1 MRKKAEAGRFKCC
14 WRNIVVGKNALIALL
29 LALLV
34 GCSSLPRTK
43 GLLECDTDKFQKQA
57 DVNLF
62 NAAKVGDIQNLKEAL
77 SDKANVNAADRLE
90 QTALMWAGWNGH
102 EEIIRELVRHNDALL
117 ASKKKKSEPLK
128 YSATSKEKYNALF
141 CIVMSNSFRKDAAI
155 SCMELLLEKEPRL
168 LFMTDQYNETCLHKA
183 VRSGNEEYLKFFL
196 DRLDKEKNKKIID
209 KKNSFSE
216 TPLILAVKLQQ
227 LDMVKLL
234 VKQSDINVRDAYEK
248 SLPVIA
254 FDGGK
259 GNYNVFLAVM
269 QERLRRIVEEEKQN
283 PENSM
288 KGRTYLREDAELLR
302 ALGAV
307 NGMRTAADLTPY
319 YAVYNK
325 IRDGALIPEELDD
338 NFFRE
343 AEDKFFSVLTK
354 NTLTQDDIRSVKEQL
369 YAMPALMQSRQFD
382 KSQDMKKPALQLCIE
397 SGNADLFAAVFKE
410 LKMNRVPPVASGCGN
425 YLIYAILKNQPDIIK
440 TLLNYNASGRTC
452 PQELMASYH
461 TFSSDLSAFKTGNP
475 VVQFLRTDSLR
486 SDKTLL
492 RLILSYYKTEFS
504 SNPNY
509 AGQIF
514 EAALNRKNDEQ
525 LVRFLIQYEG
535 FYCIEKVFGGRPLQF
550 ELFEKGYFET
560 LKLFIEHGNLKFDWK
575 DTKNGRDDFE
585 TFLEKRIENKQD
597 EKPAQEIL
605 KLLHDK
611 GLDRESRILGGLRNL
626 LQ

>member
-1 MRKKAEAGRFKCC
+1 MRKKAEAGRLKCC
-14 WRNIVVGKNALIALL
+14 WRNIVAGKNALIVLL

-117 ASKKKKSEPLK
+117 ASKKKKSEPVK

-155 SCMELLLEKEPRL
+155 SCMELLLEKEPQL

-183 VRSGNEEYLKFFL
+183 VRSGNEEYLASFL
-196 DRLDKEKNKKIID
+196 DILKKEKKEKMTKMIEQ
-209 KKNSFSE
+209 KNTFSE

-227 LDMVKLL
+227 LDMVKQL
-234 VKQSDINVRDAYEK
+234 VELSDINVRDDYKK

-259 GNYNVFLAVM
+259 GNYNVYLTVM
-269 QERLRRIVEEEKQN
+269 QEKLRRIIEEEKQN
-283 PENSM
+283 PENSV
-288 KGRTYLREDAELLR
+288 KGRTYSREDAELLE
-302 ALGAV
+302 ALYAV
-307 NGMRTAADLTPY
+307 NGIHTAADLTPY

-325 IRDGALIPEELDD
+325 IRDGARIPQELDD

-343 AEDKFFSVLTK
+343 AENKFFSIFAK
-354 NTLTQDDIRSVKEQL
+354 NSLTQDDIRSVKEQL
-369 YAMPALMQSRQFD
+369 YAMPALMQSRQHD
-382 KSQDMKKPALQLCIE
+382 KSQDMKKSALQLCIE

-440 TLLNYNASGRTC
+440 TLLDYSASGGAC

-475 VVQFLRTDSLR
+475 VVQFLRTDKLR
-486 SDKTLL
+486 SNETLL
-492 RLILSYYKTEFS
+492 KGILSYYKTEFS

-514 EAALNRKNDEQ
+514 EAALNRKNDEE
-525 LVRFLIQYEG
+525 LVRFLTQYEG
-535 FYCIEKVFGGRPLQF
+535 FYRIEKVFGGRPLQF

-560 LKLFIEHGNLKFDWK
+560 LKSFIEQGNLKFKWK
-575 DTKNGRDDFE
+575 DTKNSGVDFK
-585 TFLEKRIENKQD
+585 TVLEKQIQNAAD
-597 EKPAQEIL
+597 EKDKESAQEIL
-605 KLLHDK
+605 DLLYEK
-611 GLDRESRILGGLRNL
+611 GIFWDEPQVS
-626 LQ
+626 

>member
-1 MRKKAEAGRFKCC
+1 M
-14 WRNIVVGKNALIALL
+14 VGKNALIALL

-62 NAAKVGDIQNLKEAL
+62 NAAKVGDIQNLKAAL
-77 SDKANVNAADRLE
+77 SDKANLNAADRLE

-183 VRSGNEEYLKFFL
+183 VRSGNEEYLTFFL

-227 LDMVKLL
+227 LDMVKQFVEL
-234 VKQSDINVRDAYEK
+234 SDINVRDAYEK

-269 QERLRRIVEEEKQN
+269 QERLRRIIEEEKQN

-288 KGRTYLREDAELLR
+288 KGRTYLREDAELFG
-302 ALGAV
+302 ALNAV

-319 YAVYNK
+319 YDVCNK

-338 NFFRE
+338 NFFHE
-343 AEDKFFSVLTK
+343 AEDKFFSLLTK

-369 YAMPALMQSRQFD
+369 YAMPALMQSRHHD

-440 TLLNYNASGRTC
+440 MLLDYNASGRAC

-486 SDKTLL
+486 SNETLL
-492 RLILSYYKTEFS
+492 KGILSYYKTEFS

-525 LVRFLIQYEG
+525 LLRFLTQYEG

-560 LKLFIEHGNLKFDWK
+560 LKSYIEHGNLKFDWK

>member
-1 MRKKAEAGRFKCC
+1 M
-14 WRNIVVGKNALIALL
+14 VGKNALIALL

-183 VRSGNEEYLKFFL
+183 VRSGNEEYLTFFL
-196 DRLDKEKNKKIID
+196 DILNKEKKEKMTKMIEQ
-209 KKNSFSE
+209 KNTFSE

-227 LDMVKLL
+227 LDMVKQL
-234 VKQSDINVRDAYEK
+234 VELSDINVRDDYKK

-259 GNYNVFLAVM
+259 GNYNVYLTVM
-269 QERLRRIVEEEKQN
+269 QERLRRIIEEEKQN
-283 PENSM
+283 PENSV

-307 NGMRTAADLTPY
+307 NGIHTAADLTPY
-319 YAVYNK
+319 YLVYNK
-325 IRDGALIPEELDD
+325 IRDGALTPEELDD

-343 AEDKFFSVLTK
+343 AEDKFFSIFEK
-354 NTLTQDDIRSVKEQL
+354 NSLTQDDIHSVKEQL
-369 YAMPALMQSRQFD
+369 YAMPALMQSRLYD

-440 TLLNYNASGRTC
+440 MLLDYNASGRAC

-486 SDKTLL
+486 NNETLL

-514 EAALNRKNDEQ
+514 EAALNRKNDEK

-535 FYCIEKVFGGRPLQF
+535 CYCIEKVFGGRPLQF

-575 DTKNGRDDFE
+575 DTKNSGADFK
-585 TFLEKRIENKQD
+585 TVLEKQIENAAD
-597 EKPAQEIL
+597 EKDKESAQEIL
-605 KLLHDK
+605 DLLYEK
-611 GLDRESRILGGLRNL
+611 GIFWDEPQVS
-626 LQ
+626 

>member
-1 MRKKAEAGRFKCC
+1 MA
-14 WRNIVVGKNALIALL
+14 GKNALIVLS

-77 SDKANVNAADRLE
+77 SDKADLNAADRLG
-90 QTALMWAGWNGH
+90 QTALMWAAWNGH
-102 EEIIRELVRHNDALL
+102 EEIIQELVRHNDALL

-183 VRSGNEEYLKFFL
+183 VRSGNEEYLTFFL
-196 DRLDKEKNKKIID
+196 DRLDKEKNKKMID

-227 LDMVKLL
+227 LDMVERL
-234 VKQSDINVRDAYEK
+234 VKQSDINMRDAYEK

-269 QERLRRIVEEEKQN
+269 QEKLRRIIEEEKQN
-283 PENSM
+283 PKNSM
-288 KGRTYLREDAELLR
+288 KGRTYSREDSELFE
-302 ALGAV
+302 ALNAV
-307 NGMRTAADLTPY
+307 NGMRTAAYLTPY
-319 YAVYNK
+319 YLVYNK
-325 IRDGALIPEELDD
+325 IRNGALTPKELDD

-343 AEDKFFSVLTK
+343 AEDKFFSIFEK
-354 NTLTQDDIRSVKEQL
+354 NSLTQDDIRSVKEQL
-369 YAMPALMQSRQFD
+369 YAMPALMQSRLYD

-440 TLLNYNASGRTC
+440 TLLDYNASGRAC

-486 SDKTLL
+486 SNETLL
-492 RLILSYYKTEFS
+492 KGILSYYKTEFS

-514 EAALNRKNDEQ
+514 EAALNRKNDEK

-575 DTKNGRDDFE
+575 DTKNGRYDFE

-597 EKPAQEIL
+597 EKPAQEFL
-605 KLLHDK
+605 NLLREK

-626 LQ
+626 LP

>member
-1 MRKKAEAGRFKCC
+1 M
-14 WRNIVVGKNALIALL
+14 VGKNALIALL

-77 SDKANVNAADRLE
+77 SDKVNVNAADRLE

-128 YSATSKEKYNALF
+128 YNATSKEKYNALF
-141 CIVMSNSFRKDAAI
+141 CLVMSNSFRKTAAI
-155 SCMELLLEKEPRL
+155 ECMELLLEKEPQL

-183 VRSGNEEYLKFFL
+183 VRSGNEEYLTFFL
-196 DRLDKEKNKKIID
+196 DILNKEKKEKMTKMIEQ
-209 KKNSFSE
+209 KNTFSE

-227 LDMVKLL
+227 LDMVKQL
-234 VKQSDINVRDAYEK
+234 VELSDINVRDDYKK

-259 GNYNVFLAVM
+259 GNYNVYLTVM
-269 QERLRRIVEEEKQN
+269 QERLRRIIEEEKQN
-283 PENSM
+283 PENSV

-307 NGMRTAADLTPY
+307 NGIHTAADLTPY
-319 YAVYNK
+319 YLVYNK
-325 IRDGALIPEELDD
+325 IRDGALTPEELDD

-343 AEDKFFSVLTK
+343 AEDKFFSIFEK
-354 NTLTQDDIRSVKEQL
+354 NSLTQDDIHSVKEQL
-369 YAMPALMQSRQFD
+369 YAMPALMQSRLYD

-440 TLLNYNASGRTC
+440 MLLDYNASGRAC

-486 SDKTLL
+486 NNETLL

-514 EAALNRKNDEQ
+514 EAALNRKNDEK

-611 GLDRESRILGGLRNL
+611 GLDRESRILGGLHNL